1 MVDSRDI
8 QKATIFWLIVL
19 LPIIIVVGCSEK
31 KIDQNFSIATTTGD
45 KTFTSVYDTLQ
56 PLKLPITLTWNIW
69 DSIRWKQIEKYGIG
83 KGDNPTDHP
92 VAKLASHSNY
102 KVIVFSSTD
111 ETGSP
116 VVITFDKNGVQID
129 EIYLLGDISSNDTE
143 KRTKEIARI
152 SDKLTIQLIDSVW
165 SYSLD
170 SAGQRLENSGILT
183 TEFETY
189 KISESGKF
197 EKIK

>member
-1 MVDSRDI
+1 MLTGGIS
-8 QKATIFWLIVL
+8 FLLVL
-19 LPIIIVVGCSEK
+19 VFTAIGCSEK
-31 KIDQNFSIATTTGD
+31 KIDQNFPVATTTGD
-45 KTFTSVYDTLQ
+45 ETSTSVYDTLQ
-56 PLKLPITLTWNIW
+56 SLRLPITLTWKIW

-92 VAKLASHSNY
+92 VAKLAAHRNY
-102 KVIVFSSTD
+102 KAIIFSSTD

-129 EIYLLGDISSNDTE
+129 GIYLLGDISSNDTE

-152 SDKLTIQLIDSVW
+152 SDELTIQLIDSVW

-170 SAGQRLENSGILT
+170 SAGQRIENSGILT

-197 EKIK
+197 EKIN